1 MTNNMEISELTA
13 AVVDRE
19 WQMFTTTES
28 LSGRTTCQ
36 DDETAFRINRL
47 AQIAD
52 WPAELLASYL
62 ADLKEARENDRNL
75 VSEKY
80 GHMMK
85 WTSPAEYQS
94 IEHLLPEPDSE
105 SLALIDQIV
114 ELVTSWEEETRA
126 KYPNIAGR
134 SRPLYSSQDSPSGPS
149 VQTYLRGELETY
161 SPKTIRLYWEH
172 VSGQKAANINGAE
185 EILAQIM
192 KLSGYET
199 PDAVEKALAGAG
211 QAV

>member
-1 MTNNMEISELTA
+1 MTNNMRSGELTA
-13 AVVDRE
+13 AVVDLE

-36 DDETAFRINRL
+36 DDETTFRINRL

-52 WPAELLASYL
+52 WPAELLESYL
-62 ADLKEARENDRNL
+62 ADLKEANDNDRNL

-85 WTSPAEYQS
+85 WTSPEEYES
-94 IEHLLPEPDSE
+94 IEHLLPQPDSE

-126 KYPNIAGR
+126 KYPNLAGR
-134 SRPLYSSQDSPSGPS
+134 SRPLYSSQDSPFGPS
-149 VQTYLRGELETY
+149 MQTYLRGELMTY
-161 SPKTIRLYWEH
+161 SPKTIKVYWEH
-172 VSGQKAANINGAE
+172 VSGQKAANVNGAE
-185 EILAQIM
+185 EILTQIM
-192 KLSGYET
+192 KLSGFESL
-199 PDAVEKALAGAG
+199 DAVENALAGAG
-211 QAV
+211 EGA

>member
-1 MTNNMEISELTA
+1 MEHSELMS

-19 WQMFTTTES
+19 WMMFTTTES
-28 LSGRTTCQ
+28 IGGRASCQ
-36 DDETAFRINRL
+36 DQEPAFRLNRN

-52 WPAELLASYL
+52 WPTELLESYL
-62 ADLKEARENDRNL
+62 ADLKDAAENDRNL

-94 IEHLLPEPDSE
+94 IEPLLPKPDAE

-126 KYPNIAGR
+126 KYPNIAAR
-134 SRPLYSSQDSPSGPS
+134 SRPLYSSQDSPGGPS
-149 VQTYLRGELETY
+149 IQTYLRGELETY
-161 SPKTIRLYWEH
+161 SPKTIKLYWEH
-172 VSGQKAANINGAE
+172 VSDQKAANINGAE
-185 EILAQIM
+185 EILAQTM
-192 KLSGYET
+192 KLSGYESV
-199 PDAVEKALAGAG
+199 DAVENALAGAG
-211 QAV
+211 HSA

>member
-1 MTNNMEISELTA
+1 MTNSMEISELTGA
-13 AVVDRE
+13 IVDLE

-52 WPAELLASYL
+52 WPAELLGSYL
-62 ADLKEARENDRNL
+62 ADLKEAKQTDRNL

-85 WTSPAEYQS
+85 WTSPAEYES
-94 IEHLLPEPDSE
+94 IEHLLPQPDPD

-134 SRPLYSSQDSPSGPS
+134 SRPLYSSQDSSLGPS
-149 VQTYLRGELETY
+149 MQTYLRGELETY
-161 SPKTIRLYWEH
+161 SPKTIELYWDH

-192 KLSGYET
+192 KLSGYESLET
-199 PDAVEKALAGAG
+199 VENALAGTG
-211 QAV
+211 QSV